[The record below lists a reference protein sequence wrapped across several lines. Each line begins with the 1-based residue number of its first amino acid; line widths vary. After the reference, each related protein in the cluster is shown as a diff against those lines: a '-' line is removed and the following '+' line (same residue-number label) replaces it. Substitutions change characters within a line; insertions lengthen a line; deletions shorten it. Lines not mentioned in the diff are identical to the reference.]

1 MIMIP
6 FDKLKDLIDGDL
18 YLDLYRRRLLS
29 TDGSIFEQIPA
40 AVAYPRTTEDVRAI
54 VLFARD
60 HGLPVHA
67 RGAGS
72 GVCGASLG
80 RGIVVDFTTYMN
92 RLKHLDVGNRWF
104 ECEPGYRMGELLAA
118 LKGTDLFF
126 PPDPSSGEYAT
137 FGGMVATNASGA
149 HSVKYGNVGD
159 YCLDATIVLADGQVV
174 TLSGVRAVEREDLS
188 PQFQALHD
196 LYTRNA
202 GRIQSAYPPVRHNST
217 GYNLRH
223 MVDENGRLNL
233 TRLFSGAEGTLG
245 IVTRLKFSLRQK
257 NKHDILIVAYF
268 KDIVPSARATQQ
280 ILPLG
285 PCGIEIMDRSLLDLA
300 RQRDDHLDRL
310 LPGGVE
316 NLLLIAFDEALQETC
331 RDKAHAV
338 KQILS
343 KEQTIG
349 DIHIA
354 FSEQEKAGF
363 WSIRKAAVPILYKMK
378 GKKKVLPLIEDA
390 VVPTDRLVPYFE
402 GIYRILGELKVQFVV
417 FGHIAKGLLHTRP
430 LLNLKTREDT
440 ALLKTI
446 SDRIF
451 ELVYSLG
458 GAISG
463 EHGDGRIRSV
473 YIRDQYPDIFPLFER
488 VKDIL
493 DPLGRFNPDIIT
505 GAQPDPPAGTV
516 SENYRFAPLRY
527 GEAYRAKNPYGK
539 VLFPPGDL
547 VLEIEKCHGCSKCTT
562 VTHATRMCP
571 VYKVLRDEAAAPK
584 AKANILRSLVS
595 GRMGAMDRH
604 VFARGLFH
612 VLDHCINCGS
622 CSHECPSEVDIPKMV
637 LEAKAA
643 CKKRFGVTLA
653 DRILTSARQGERLTR
668 PFSGLASGAM
678 ENPALRR
685 LGEKIAGIS
694 AQRTI
699 TPFAARPLS
708 KRLALNDGQAVPR
721 VLYFAGCDA
730 SLIRPEIGEAA
741 AKALRAAGFS
751 LVFPPQ
757 DCCGLPMIS
766 KGMGNKAL
774 KTVEKNLSLWLDQ
787 ALAVDHIVTT
797 CSSCLL
803 SLTRYWAWFAD
814 SGQIRP
820 DSRKALAL
828 KIIQEKTVHI
838 SRLLLDHQDSLNLK
852 SVNLSVAYHTPCHLK
867 AGPHAAS
874 SVRLLEAI
882 PGLVLDN
889 MTCHC
894 CGMAGTWGMMAQNYD
909 LSNRIGLD
917 LKECLNRSAALAG
930 ATDCPTCRMQM
941 ASFSDKPVLH
951 PVEILARS
959 L

>member
-1 MIMIP
+1 MIP
-6 FDKLKDLIDGDL
+6 FDELKNGLKGDL
-18 YLDLYRRRLLS
+18 YLDLYRRRLLA

-40 AVAYPRTTEDVRAI
+40 AVAYPKSTQDVQAI
-54 VLFARD
+54 VLFAKD
-60 HGLPVHA
+60 HGLAVHA

-80 RGIVVDFTTYMN
+80 RGIVVDFTKYMN
-92 RLKHLDVGNRWF
+92 RLNHLDVENRWF

-118 LKGTDLFF
+118 LNGTDLFF
-126 PPDPSSGEYAT
+126 PPDPSSGEYAS
-137 FGGMVATNASGA
+137 FGGMFATNASGA

-159 YCLDATIVLADGQVV
+159 YCLDATIVTADGQAV
-174 TLSGVRAVEREDLS
+174 TLSQVKAVERADLS
-188 PQFQALHD
+188 PKFQALYD
-196 LYTRNA
+196 LYVENA
-202 GRIQSAYPPVRHNST
+202 EKIQSAYPPVRHNST

-223 MVDENGRLNL
+223 MVDEKGHLDL
-233 TRLFSGAEGTLG
+233 SLLFSGAEGTLG
-245 IVTRLKFSLRQK
+245 IVTGLKFALKQK

-300 RQRDDHLDRL
+300 RQRDHNLDRL
-310 LPGGVE
+310 LPDGVE
-316 NLLLIAFDEALQETC
+316 NLLLIAFDEPLQETC

-338 KQILS
+338 KQILDN
-343 KEQTIG
+343 EQTLG

-378 GKKKVLPLIEDA
+378 GGKKVLPLIEDA

-440 ALLKTI
+440 LLLKTI

-488 VKDIL
+488 VKDTL

-505 GAQPDPPAGTV
+505 GAEPDPPAGEK
-516 SENYRFAPLRY
+516 SENYRFLPLRY
-527 GEAYRAKNPYGK
+527 GDAYRAQNPYGQA
-539 VLFPPGDL
+539 LFPPGDL

-571 VYKVLRDEAAAPK
+571 VYKVLRDESAAPK
-584 AKANILRSLVS
+584 AKANILRSLIS

-604 VFARGLFH
+604 VYARALFH

-637 LEAKAA
+637 LEARAA
-643 CKKRFGVTLA
+643 YKKRFGVTLA
-653 DRILTSARQGERLTR
+653 DRILTSARQGARLSR
-668 PFSGLASGAM
+668 PFSGLAAIAM
-678 ENPALRR
+678 ENPGLRR
-685 LGEKIAGIS
+685 LGEKVAGIS
-694 AQRTI
+694 ARRI
-699 TPFAARPLS
+699 INPFDPKPLE
-708 KRLALNDGQAVPR
+708 KRLPLNDGKPGPR
-721 VLYFAGCDA
+721 VLYFAGCYA

-741 AKALRAAGFS
+741 AKVLNAAGFS
-751 LVFPPQ
+751 LVFPQ
-757 DCCGLPMIS
+757 QHCCGLPMIS

-774 KTVEKNLSLWLDQ
+774 KTIEKNLSLWLDQ

-803 SLTRYWAWFAD
+803 SLTRYWPWFMD
-814 SGQIRP
+814 SGQIHP
-820 DSRKALAL
+820 DSRKARAL
-828 KIIQEKTVHI
+828 KVIQEKTVHI
-838 SRLLLDHQDSLNLK
+838 STLLLDHNASLNL
-852 SVNLSVAYHTPCHLK
+852 NPITLSVAYHTPCHLK
-867 AGPHAAS
+867 AGPHVAS

-894 CGMAGTWGMMAQNYD
+894 CGMAGTWGMMAENYD
-909 LSNRIGLD
+909 LSSRIGSD
-917 LKECLNRSAALAG
+917 LKECLNNSEALAG

-941 ASFSDKPVLH
+941 ESFSDKPVFH
-951 PVEILARS
+951 PVEILARG